1 MRSLLCRDLSGGSS
15 RPCLLRFS
23 RSPIR
28 ASAADVA
35 RSFPF
40 LRDLERLSSSSSL
53 LKGVLCRCRCV
64 RWRGERDRSRCRRS
78 SRDRVS
84 PRRRSRGSSSFF
96 FSSLMPEGRI
106 EGFLSSSLSIGVFLS
121 LSSASLCFRFRP
133 ARMEEMAPSWRRRM
147 SPAVG
152 LSFRRFFSS
161 ATVRSSRRAW
171 ASAASL
177 ARRAAL
183 WFVVSLM
190 MRPRNRVLG
199 LALFAGLVRK

>member
-15 RPCLLRFS
+15 CPCLLRFS

-64 RWRGERDRSRCRRS
+64 RWRGE
-78 SRDRVS
+78 RDRVS